1 MTGASDDRESE
12 ANIGPNGDTAG
23 GLPMNDPEFNRHP
36 QSGYRMLRDSGPVV
50 TPVSYTH
57 LTLPTIYSV

>member
-1 MTGASDDRESE
+1 MTGTPDDSESE
-12 ANIGPNGDTAG
+12 ANIGLNEDTTG

-50 TPVSYTH
+50 KIGRAHV
-57 LTLPTIYSV
+57 